1 LYVHELG
8 FWQHLTDDIIFM
20 PEKNGETV
28 LYPGKVDPHH
38 LRVPR
43 LNALVHKPDTV
54 VLTLFMLP

>member
-1 LYVHELG
+1 
-8 FWQHLTDDIIFM
+8 M

-43 LNALVHKPDTV
+43 LNALVHKPITV
-54 VLTLFMLP
+54 VLAIICKKMARNEADSNMG